1 MTINKA
7 LFSSKKQGW
16 GTPPALWQV
25 LNGIYHFQLD
35 AATNDKNPL
44 KTPYYYT
51 EEMDGLAEEN
61 RWINPTYVNPP
72 YGKAIYKW
80 VERAKREMIE
90 NKIVTVMLIP
100 ARTDT
105 KWFHDFLWTIEE
117 DEASL
122 PQWGITIEFIKGR
135 LRMFDYD
142 TNMLSKHVAPFPSM
156 IVTFQP

>member
-16 GTPPALWQV
+16 GTPPDLWKE
-25 LNGIYHFQLD
+25 LNDEFHFKMD

-44 KTPYYYT
+44 GTEYYYT

-61 RWINPTYVNPP
+61 RWISPVYVNPP
-72 YGKAIYKW
+72 YGKGIYNW
-80 VERAKREMIE
+80 ARRASIE
-90 NKIVTVMLIP
+90 SINNKILTVMLVP

-105 KWFHDFLWTIEE
+105 KWFHDWIWDEELAEPQYPLVIRFL
-117 DEASL
+117 
-122 PQWGITIEFIKGR
+122 KGR

-142 TNMLSKHVAPFPSM
+142 TNTLSKHVAPFPSM
-156 IVTFQP
+156 LVIFQP